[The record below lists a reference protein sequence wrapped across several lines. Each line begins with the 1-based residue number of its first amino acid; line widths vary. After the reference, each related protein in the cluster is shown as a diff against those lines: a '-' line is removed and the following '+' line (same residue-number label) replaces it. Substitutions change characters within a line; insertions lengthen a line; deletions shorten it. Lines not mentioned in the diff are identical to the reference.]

1 MRDTVLYPLYI
12 WKDKN
17 SAYGGRFPDLP
28 GVFTAAD
35 HLDELPAMAQE
46 AVEAMY
52 EGEEHIPE
60 ASSIEQWR
68 DSGEYADGFWMLVA
82 IDRARINTKPVR
94 VNISLSESL
103 LHDIDAFAESHHLTR
118 SGFLAQAALK
128 AMSQ

>member
-1 MRDTVLYPLYI
+1 MLYPLYV
-12 WKDKN
+12 WKDEN
-17 SAYGGRFPDLP
+17 SAYAGRFPDLP

-35 HLDELPAMAQE
+35 ELNELPAMAQE

-52 EGEEHIPE
+52 EGEKQIPD
-60 ASSIEQWR
+60 ASSVEQWR
-68 DSGEYADGFWMLVA
+68 NSDEYADGFWMLVA
-82 IDRARINTKPVR
+82 IDRAKINTKPVR
-94 VNISLSESL
+94 VNISLPESL